1 MTIKWHKTLPFPCHY
16 ALATEDEL
24 REWSTKKKVPFPV
37 IPKDNVGSTLNFGG
51 YFVIVVQKHKK
62 QWDLVDTIIHESVHI
77 HQGILTYVG
86 ETLVG
91 DELEAYQI
99 AAIATNLLR
108 DADALSKERC
118 TPV

>member
-16 ALATEDEL
+16 ALASEAEL
-24 REWSTKKKVPFPV
+24 REWTNKKKLSMPD
-37 IPKDNVGSTLNFGG
+37 ISKDNVGSTIRFGG
-51 YFVIVVQKHKK
+51 YFVIVVTPHKK

-108 DADALSKERC
+108 DANALHDERKA
-118 TPV
+118 